1 MIQHEELEDT
11 AQDAMVLQNEHQG
24 QGARPIVITDQELN
38 FKIRMLKRKEMYLMN
53 LSSILQSAIDPL
65 YII

>member
-1 MIQHEELEDT
+1 MIQHEEREDT
-11 AQDAMVLQNEHQG
+11 AQDAMVLQNEYQG
-24 QGARPIVITDQELN
+24 QGARPIVITDRELN
-38 FKIRMLKRKEMYLMN
+38 FKIRMLKIKEMYLTN